1 MLGFD
6 PQLAYIS
13 NWLNVPF
20 PIYRTPSPARG
31 EVDRIV
37 DELLSVFMKSTST
50 SMGVLALWTREVY
63 LLALRIELGS
73 EKSSTAQGHGMQAQ
87 SLSQDLPAERAAPS
101 NPHGA
106 GAADPRERL
115 RNTVFGFSGLV
126 EHVAL

>member
-50 SMGVLALWTREVY
+50 SMGVY

-73 EKSSTAQGHGMQAQ
+73 EKSSTAQGHGMQAH